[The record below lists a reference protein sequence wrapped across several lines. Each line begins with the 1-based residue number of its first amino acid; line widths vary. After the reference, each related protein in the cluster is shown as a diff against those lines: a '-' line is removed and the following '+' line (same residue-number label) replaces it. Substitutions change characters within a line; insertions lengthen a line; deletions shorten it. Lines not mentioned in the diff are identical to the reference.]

1 MFFNWGFMKKTV
13 KELRKNQYLTAKEL
27 ADKLHIDTIDVLNM
41 DDKRLKDIEEPLQ
54 SEMIPILRGDYMD
67 RLPN

>member
-13 KELRKNQYLTAKEL
+13 KELRKNQYLTAKDL
-27 ADKLHIDTIDVLNM
+27 ADRLHIDTIDVLNM
-41 DDKRLKDIEEPLQ
+41 DDKRLKDIEEPLK
-54 SEMIPILRGDYMD
+54 SEMIPILRGDYMN

>member
-1 MFFNWGFMKKTV
+1 MGIYEKKV

-41 DDKRLKDIEEPLQ
+41 DDKRLKDIEEPLK

>member
-1 MFFNWGFMKKTV
+1 MKKTV
-13 KELRKNQYLTAKEL
+13 KELRKNQYLTAKDL

-41 DDKRLKDIEEPLQ
+41 DDKRLKDIEEPLK

>member
-1 MFFNWGFMKKTV
+1 MKKTV
-13 KELRKNQYLTAKEL
+13 KELRKNQYLTAKDL

-41 DDKRLKDIEEPLQ
+41 DDKRLKDIEEPLK
-54 SEMIPILRGDYMD
+54 SELIPILRGDYMD

>member
-1 MFFNWGFMKKTV
+1 MFNWGLMRKTV
-13 KELRKNQYLTAKEL
+13 KELRKNQYLTAKDL

-41 DDKRLKDIEEPLQ
+41 DDKRLKDIEEPLK

>member
-1 MFFNWGFMKKTV
+1 MSG

-41 DDKRLKDIEEPLQ
+41 DDKRLKDIEEPLK

>member
-27 ADKLHIDTIDVLNM
+27 ADKLHIDTIDVLSM
-41 DDKRLKDIEEPLQ
+41 DDKRLKDIEEPLK

>member
-13 KELRKNQYLTAKEL
+13 KELRKNQYLTAQDL

-41 DDKRLKDIEEPLQ
+41 DDKRLKDIEEPLK

>member
-1 MFFNWGFMKKTV
+1 MCYSGKMKKAV
-13 KELRKNQYLTAKEL
+13 KELRKNQYLRAKDL

-41 DDKRLKDIEEPLQ
+41 DDKRLKDIEEPLK
-54 SEMIPILRGDYMD
+54 SEMIPILRGSYTD

>member
-13 KELRKNQYLTAKEL
+13 RELRKNQYLTAKDL

-41 DDKRLKDIEEPLQ
+41 DDKRLKDIEEPLK

>member
-1 MFFNWGFMKKTV
+1 MFNWGLMKKTV

-41 DDKRLKDIEEPLQ
+41 DDKKLKEVEEPLK
-54 SEMIPILRGDYMD
+54 SEMIPIFRGDYMD

>member
-13 KELRKNQYLTAKEL
+13 KELRKNQYLTAKEF

-41 DDKRLKDIEEPLQ
+41 DERRLKDIEEPLK

>member
-13 KELRKNQYLTAKEL
+13 KELRKNQYLTAKDL
-27 ADKLHIDTIDVLNM
+27 ADKLHIDTIDVLSM
-41 DDKRLKDIEEPLQ
+41 DDKRLKDIEEPLK

>member
-13 KELRKNQYLTAKEL
+13 KELRKNQYLTAKDL

-41 DDKRLKDIEEPLQ
+41 DDKRLKDIEEPLK
-54 SEMIPILRGDYMD
+54 SELNPILRGDYMD

>member
-1 MFFNWGFMKKTV
+1 MFFSWGFMKKTV
-13 KELRKNQYLTAKEL
+13 KELRKNQYLTAKDL

-41 DDKRLKDIEEPLQ
+41 DDKRLKDIEEPLK
-54 SEMIPILRGDYMD
+54 SEMIPILRGGYMD